1 MLDINSFFGGFFD
14 MIFSMSINDV
24 IDILIVAYIFYKV
37 FMFIK
42 DTRAEQ
48 VLKGIVLLFVATQIS
63 EILKLHT
70 LYWILIKALDL
81 GFIAALVIF
90 QPELRAGLEYIGR
103 TKFNFFLKNSAS
115 VSEEIFDKT
124 IEEIVEALYS
134 LSRQKIGALIILE
147 RQTKIGDIINTGTSI
162 DGAISRQLLINIF
175 IPNTPLHD
183 GAVVI
188 RDSQIKA
195 AACFLPLTQSKDL
208 SKDLGTRH
216 RAAVGVSEVS
226 DCISLIVSE
235 ETGDVSIAKAGK
247 LYRNISKERM
257 TNILRSNLKVTVREK
272 SCFKGG
278 IFK

>member
-1 MLDINSFFGGFFD
+1 MLDINSFLEG
-14 MIFSMSINDV
+14 IFSNVFRVSINDV
-24 IDILIVAYIFYKV
+24 IDIAIVAYIFYKI

-48 VLKGIVLLFVATQIS
+48 VFKGIILLLLVTSLS
-63 EILKLHT
+63 EAFKLHT
-70 LYWILIKALDL
+70 LNWILLRALDL
-81 GFIAALVIF
+81 GFIAALIIF

-103 TKFNFFLKNSAS
+103 TNFNFFLKGNNISD
-115 VSEEIFDKT
+115 ENLNYT

-134 LSRQKIGALIILE
+134 LSRQKIGALIIME
-147 RQTKIGDIINTGTSI
+147 RQTKIGEIINTGTGI
-162 DGAISRQLLINIF
+162 DGEISRQLLINIF

-188 RDSQIKA
+188 RESKVKA
-195 AACFLPLTQSKDL
+195 AACFLPLTESKDL

-216 RAAVGVSEVS
+216 RAAIGVSEIS

-235 ETGDVSIAKAGK
+235 ETGDVSIAKSGK
-247 LYRNISKERM
+247 LYRNVSKERM
-257 TNILRSNLKVTVREK
+257 TNILKNNLRIITEEK
-272 SCFKGG
+272 SFFKGG

>member
-1 MLDINSFFGGFFD
+1 MLDINSFLEG
-14 MIFSMSINDV
+14 IFSNVFRITINDIV
-24 IDILIVAYIFYKV
+24 DIAIVAYIFYKI

-48 VLKGIVLLFVATQIS
+48 VFKGIILLLLATSLS
-63 EILKLHT
+63 EVFKLHT
-70 LYWILIKALDL
+70 LNWILLRTLNL
-81 GFIAALVIF
+81 GLVAALIIF

-103 TKFNFFLKNSAS
+103 TKFNIFLKSNNVSDESLS
-115 VSEEIFDKT
+115 VT

-134 LSRQKIGALIILE
+134 LSRQKIGALIIME
-147 RQTKIGDIINTGTSI
+147 RQTKIGEIINTGTRI
-162 DGAISRQLLINIF
+162 DGEVSRQLLINIF

-188 RDSQIKA
+188 RESKVKA
-195 AACFLPLTQSKDL
+195 ASCFLPLTESKDL

-235 ETGDVSIAKAGK
+235 ETGDVSIAKSGK
-247 LYRNISKERM
+247 LYRNVSRERM
-257 TNILRSNLKVTVREK
+257 TNILKNNLRVITEEK
-272 SCFKGG
+272 SFFKGG